1 MKMRMDKSRH
11 GRVAVPDRFAP
22 AQRKRF
28 QQPAATNA
36 NRKNNGQLFP
46 AVLYAIPVAR
56 IKALMEAEKVAHKW
70 PLSVDNCVL
79 AIKIEQKTGDA
90 ASAYAFVADQ
100 IAQAIK
106 KLHND

>member
-1 MKMRMDKSRH
+1 MTQKHRDEARKFDAEYIEH
-11 GRVAVPDRFAP
+11 IIFAHLGVSGSASTHL
-22 AQRKRF
+22 AQE
-28 QQPAATNA
+28 
-36 NRKNNGQLFP
+36 LFNQFNER
-46 AVLYAIPVAR
+46 LQTAR

-106 KLHND
+106 KLHEE